1 MDILTS
7 IPVAIYDGEAIP
19 SVLESVNERISR
31 RAFENFVARGCVEG
45 HSLKDWLERE
55 TIIRLAPV
63 VSVDREDITV
73 EVLLPEIDLPNIAV
87 HIAPRQFL
95 ISSDIDED
103 GLQICQVIDLPYEV
117 SMDGVDAE
125 QTVIWFASPPPWLS
139 LRREIRRKKAL
150 ARLRRNRSAEET

>member
-7 IPVAIYDGEAIP
+7 IPVAVYDGQNIP
-19 SVLESVNERISR
+19 SVIERINQRISR
-31 RAFENFVARGCVEG
+31 RAYENFVARGCVDG
-45 HSLKDWLERE
+45 HSLEDWLEAERE

-63 VSVDREDITV
+63 VSVDPQDITV
-73 EVLLPEIDLPNIAV
+73 EVLLPEIDLPNLAV

-125 QTVIWFASPPPWLS
+125 QTRNMVRVTA
-139 LRREIRRKKAL
+139 AL
-150 ARLRRNRSAEET
+150 A

>member
-7 IPVAIYDGEAIP
+7 IPLVVYDGQNVRFVIEC
-19 SVLESVNERISR
+19 VNERSSR
-31 RAFENFVARGCVEG
+31 RAYDNFVARGCVAG
-45 HSLKDWLERE
+45 HSLEDWLDAERE

-63 VSVDREDITV
+63 VTVDPQDITV
-73 EVLLPEIDLPNIAV
+73 EVLLPEIDLPNLAV
-87 HIAPRQFL
+87 HVAPRQFL

-125 QTVIWFASPPPWLS
+125 QTRNLVRVTA
-139 LRREIRRKKAL
+139 AL
-150 ARLRRNRSAEET
+150 A

>member
-7 IPVAIYDGEAIP
+7 IPVAVYDGQNIP
-19 SVLESVNERISR
+19 SVIERINERISH
-31 RAFENFVARGCVEG
+31 RAYENFVARGCVDG
-45 HSLKDWLERE
+45 HSLEDWLEAERE

-63 VSVDREDITV
+63 VSVDPQDVTV
-73 EVLLPEIDLPNIAV
+73 EVLLPEIDLPNLAV

-125 QTVIWFASPPPWLS
+125 QT
-139 LRREIRRKKAL
+139 RNMIRITAAL
-150 ARLRRNRSAEET
+150 A

>member
-7 IPVAIYDGEAIP
+7 IPVAVYDGQNIS
-19 SVLESVNERISR
+19 SVIGRVNERIGR
-31 RAFENFVARGCVEG
+31 RAYENFVARGCVEG
-45 HSLKDWLERE
+45 HSLEDWLDAERE

-63 VSVDREDITV
+63 VTVDPQDITV
-73 EVLLPEIDLPNIAV
+73 EVLLPEIDLPNLAV

-95 ISSDIDED
+95 ISSDSDED

-125 QTVIWFASPPPWLS
+125 QT
-139 LRREIRRKKAL
+139 RNMIRVTAAL
-150 ARLRRNRSAEET
+150 A

>member
-7 IPVAIYDGEAIP
+7 IPVAVYDGQNIS
-19 SVLESVNERISR
+19 SVIERVNGRISL
-31 RAFENFVARGCVEG
+31 RAYENFVARGSVEG
-45 HSLKDWLERE
+45 HSLEDWLDAERE

-63 VSVDREDITV
+63 VTVDPQDITV
-73 EVLLPEIDLPNIAV
+73 EVLLPEIDLPNLAV

-125 QTVIWFASPPPWLS
+125 QTRNMVRVTA
-139 LRREIRRKKAL
+139 AL
-150 ARLRRNRSAEET
+150 A

>member
-19 SVLESVNERISR
+19 IVLERVNERISR

-45 HSLKDWLERE
+45 HSVEDWLDAERE

-103 GLQICQVIDLPYEV
+103 GLQICQLIDLPYEV

-125 QTVIWFASPPPWLS
+125 QTRNMVRVTA
-139 LRREIRRKKAL
+139 AL
-150 ARLRRNRSAEET
+150 A

>member
-7 IPVAIYDGEAIP
+7 IPVAVYDGQNIS
-19 SVLESVNERISR
+19 SVIDRVNERISR

-45 HSLKDWLERE
+45 HSLEDWLGAERE

-63 VSVDREDITV
+63 VTVDPQDITV
-73 EVLLPEIDLPNIAV
+73 EVLLPEIDLPNLAV

-125 QTVIWFASPPPWLS
+125 QTRNMVRVTA
-139 LRREIRRKKAL
+139 AL
-150 ARLRRNRSAEET
+150 A

>member
-7 IPVAIYDGEAIP
+7 IPVAVYDGQNIS
-19 SVLESVNERISR
+19 SVIDRVNERIAR
-31 RAFENFVARGCVEG
+31 RAHENFVARGCVEG
-45 HSLKDWLERE
+45 HSLEDWLDAERE

-63 VSVDREDITV
+63 VTVDPQDITV
-73 EVLLPEIDLPNIAV
+73 EVLLPEIDLPNVAV

-95 ISSDIDED
+95 ISSDIDEN

-125 QTVIWFASPPPWLS
+125 QTRNL
-139 LRREIRRKKAL
+139 IRVTAAL
-150 ARLRRNRSAEET
+150 A

>member
-7 IPVAIYDGEAIP
+7 IPVAVHDGQNIP
-19 SVLESVNERISR
+19 SVIERVNERISR
-31 RAFENFVARGCVEG
+31 RAYENFVARGCVDG
-45 HSLKDWLERE
+45 HSLEDWLEAERE

-63 VSVDREDITV
+63 VSVGPQDITV
-73 EVLLPEIDLPNIAV
+73 EVLLPEIDLPNLAV

-103 GLQICQVIDLPYEV
+103 GLQICQVIDLPCDI

-125 QTVIWFASPPPWLS
+125 QN
-139 LRREIRRKKAL
+139 RRMIRITAAL
-150 ARLRRNRSAEET
+150 A

>member
-7 IPVAIYDGEAIP
+7 IPVAVYDGEAIP
-19 SVLESVNERISR
+19 CVLERVNGRISR

-45 HSLKDWLERE
+45 HSLEDWLDAERE

-95 ISSDIDED
+95 ISSGIDED
-103 GLQICQVIDLPYEV
+103 GLQICQMIDLPYEV

-125 QTVIWFASPPPWLS
+125 QTRNMVRVTA
-139 LRREIRRKKAL
+139 AL
-150 ARLRRNRSAEET
+150 A

>member
-1 MDILTS
+1 M
-7 IPVAIYDGEAIP
+7 EAGFFLPRTIGFTKVP
-19 SVLESVNERISR
+19 TFCTNSFITSVLDLLLVGWFAPSEFSVEVQPLG
-31 RAFENFVARGCVEG
+31 EP
-45 HSLKDWLERE
+45 E
-55 TIIRLAPV
+55 TTSDHAPV

-103 GLQICQVIDLPYEV
+103 GLQICQLIDLPYEV

-125 QTVIWFASPPPWLS
+125 QTRNMVRVTA
-139 LRREIRRKKAL
+139 AL
-150 ARLRRNRSAEET
+150 A

>member
-7 IPVAIYDGEAIP
+7 IPVAVYDGQNIS
-19 SVLESVNERISR
+19 SVIDRVNERISR

-45 HSLKDWLERE
+45 HSLEDWLDAERE

-63 VSVDREDITV
+63 VTVDPQDITV
-73 EVLLPEIDLPNIAV
+73 EVLLPEIDLPNVAV

-125 QTVIWFASPPPWLS
+125 QT
-139 LRREIRRKKAL
+139 RNMIRVTAAL
-150 ARLRRNRSAEET
+150 A

>member
-7 IPVAIYDGEAIP
+7 IPVAVYDGQNIS
-19 SVLESVNERISR
+19 SVIDRVNERISR

-45 HSLKDWLERE
+45 HSLEDWLDAERE

-63 VSVDREDITV
+63 VTVDPQDITV
-73 EVLLPEIDLPNIAV
+73 EVLLPEIDLPNLAV

-125 QTVIWFASPPPWLS
+125 QT
-139 LRREIRRKKAL
+139 RNMIRVTAAL
-150 ARLRRNRSAEET
+150 A

>member
-7 IPVAIYDGEAIP
+7 IPVAVYDGEAIP
-19 SVLESVNERISR
+19 CVLERVNERISR
-31 RAFENFVARGCVEG
+31 RAFENFVARGCLEG
-45 HSLKDWLERE
+45 HGLEDWLEAERE

-63 VSVDREDITV
+63 VSVDREDIIV
-73 EVLLPEIDLPNIAV
+73 EVLLPEIDLSNIAV

-125 QTVIWFASPPPWLS
+125 QTRNMVRIAA
-139 LRREIRRKKAL
+139 AL
-150 ARLRRNRSAEET
+150 A

>member
-7 IPVAIYDGEAIP
+7 IPVPVYDGQNIS
-19 SVLESVNERISR
+19 SVTDRVNERIAR
-31 RAFENFVARGCVEG
+31 RAHENFIARGCVEG
-45 HSLKDWLERE
+45 HSLEDWLDAERE

-63 VSVDREDITV
+63 VSVDPQDITI
-73 EVLLPEIDLPNIAV
+73 EVLLPEIDLPNVAV

-117 SMDGVDAE
+117 
-125 QTVIWFASPPPWLS
+125 
-139 LRREIRRKKAL
+139 
-150 ARLRRNRSAEET
+150 

>member
-7 IPVAIYDGEAIP
+7 IPVAVYDGKNIP
-19 SVLESVNERISR
+19 SVIERVNERISR
-31 RAFENFVARGCVEG
+31 RAYENFVARGCIEG
-45 HSLKDWLERE
+45 HSLEDWLDAERE

-63 VSVDREDITV
+63 VTVDPQDITV
-73 EVLLPEIDLPNIAV
+73 EVLLPEIDLPNLAV

-117 SMDGVDAE
+117 SMDGVDAG
-125 QTVIWFASPPPWLS
+125 QTRNMVRVTA
-139 LRREIRRKKAL
+139 AL
-150 ARLRRNRSAEET
+150 A

>member
-7 IPVAIYDGEAIP
+7 IPVAVYDGQNIP
-19 SVLESVNERISR
+19 SVMERIHERISR
-31 RAFENFVARGCVEG
+31 RAYENFVARGCVDG
-45 HSLKDWLERE
+45 HSLEDWLEAERE

-63 VSVDREDITV
+63 VSVDPQDVTV
-73 EVLLPEIDLPNIAV
+73 EVLLPEIDLPNLAV

-125 QTVIWFASPPPWLS
+125 QT
-139 LRREIRRKKAL
+139 RNMIRVTAAL
-150 ARLRRNRSAEET
+150 A

>member
-7 IPVAIYDGEAIP
+7 IPVPVYDGQNIS
-19 SVLESVNERISR
+19 SVIDRVNERIAR
-31 RAFENFVARGCVEG
+31 RAHENFVARGCVEG
-45 HSLKDWLERE
+45 HSLEDWLDAERE

-63 VSVDREDITV
+63 VTVDPQDITV
-73 EVLLPEIDLPNIAV
+73 EVLLPEIDLPNVAV

-125 QTVIWFASPPPWLS
+125 QT
-139 LRREIRRKKAL
+139 RNTIRVTAAL
-150 ARLRRNRSAEET
+150 A

>member
-7 IPVAIYDGEAIP
+7 IPVAVYDGQNIS
-19 SVLESVNERISR
+19 SVIERVNGRISR
-31 RAFENFVARGCVEG
+31 RAYENFVARGSVEG
-45 HSLKDWLERE
+45 HSLEDWLDAERE

-63 VSVDREDITV
+63 VTVDPQDITV
-73 EVLLPEIDLPNIAV
+73 EVLLPEIDLPNLAV

-125 QTVIWFASPPPWLS
+125 QTRNMVRVTA
-139 LRREIRRKKAL
+139 AL
-150 ARLRRNRSAEET
+150 A